1 MHKRGARGAAAN
13 RNAVIMD
20 AVPATVVH
28 HEARGDGYEDRREPG
43 AEGEKGLRISGGE
56 RSFAKSISRNGS
68 GKLRFD
74 RFVSLSFFFFDEF

>member
-28 HEARGDGYEDRREPG
+28 RHEGTATVRSRGTG
-43 AEGEKGLRISGGE
+43 AEERERERKGWEQVASWHFKKRI
-56 RSFAKSISRNGS
+56 
-68 GKLRFD
+68 D
-74 RFVSLSFFFFDEF
+74 SFFFLHSFDEWRNFEW

>member
-28 HEARGDGYEDRREPG
+28 HEGYEDRG
-43 AEGEKGLRISGGE
+43 EGEKGLRIEGE
-56 RSFAKSISRNGS
+56 RGWI
-68 GKLRFD
+68 LRFKK
-74 RFVSLSFFFFDEF
+74 RIGSIYFFLFF